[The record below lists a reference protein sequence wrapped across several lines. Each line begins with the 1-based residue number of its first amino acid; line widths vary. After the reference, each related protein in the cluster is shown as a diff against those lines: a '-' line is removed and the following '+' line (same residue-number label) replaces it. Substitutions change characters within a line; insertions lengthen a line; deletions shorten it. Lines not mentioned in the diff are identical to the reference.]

1 MEKIQRLIIFGPPGA
16 GKGTQAKLI
25 AEKLGIRHLSTGE
38 VLRSEIKTGSE
49 LGMKVQKIINS
60 GNLVSDE
67 IVIEIVENALKKS
80 KNGFILD
87 GFPRT
92 VKQAEVLEEMFNEMK
107 IGGVKIVN
115 LEVDEEELIKRL
127 LNRAKLEGRVDDNEE
142 TIRNRMV
149 VYNEE
154 TKPILDFYSKHE
166 GMINVDG
173 LGSVEE
179 VLSRVLSA
187 LK

>member
-1 MEKIQRLIIFGPPGA
+1 MVKQNLLIFGPPGA

-25 AEKLGIRHLSTGE
+25 AEKLEILHLSTGE
-38 VLRSEIKTGSE
+38 VLRREIGSGSD
-49 LGMKVQKIINS
+49 LGMKVQSIINS
-60 GNLVSDE
+60 GQLVSDE
-67 IVIEIVENALKKS
+67 IVIEIVKNALAKAKD
-80 KNGFILD
+80 GFILD

-92 VKQAEVLEEMFNEMK
+92 LKQAEVLESIFKELK
-107 IGGVKIVN
+107 IDNIKILN

-127 LNRAKLEGRVDDNEE
+127 VKRAQLEGRADDNEE
-142 TIRNRMV
+142 TIRNRMI

-154 TKPILDFYSKHE
+154 TKPILDFYSNHE
-166 GMINVDG
+166 GLINLNG

-179 VLSRVLSA
+179 VLSRVTEA

>member
-1 MEKIQRLIIFGPPGA
+1 MAKQNLLIFGPPGA

-25 AEKLGIRHLSTGE
+25 AEKLKILHLSTGDALRRE
-38 VLRSEIKTGSE
+38 VKSGSD
-49 LGMKVQKIINS
+49 LGKKVQEIMNS

-67 IVIEIVENALKKS
+67 IVIEIVRKNLKES

-92 VKQAEVLEEMFNEMK
+92 LKQAQVLEGIFKDLK
-107 IGGVKIVN
+107 IKNIKIIN
-115 LEVDEEELIKRL
+115 LEVDQEELIKRL
-127 LNRAKLEGRVDDNEE
+127 LKRAQLEGRADDNEE
-142 TIRNRMV
+142 TIRNRMA
-149 VYNEE
+149 VYNKE
-154 TKPILDFYSKHE
+154 TKPILDFYSNHE
-166 GMINVDG
+166 GLMNLNG

-179 VLSRVLSA
+179 VLSRVTET